1 MSGIGT
7 GYDLSTTTYSPDG
20 KVFQVDYACKA
31 VDNGGLALGIQC
43 VDGVVLGVE
52 KLLPLKMLV
61 PGSNRR
67 IAPVDRHAGM
77 AGAGLAPDARQT
89 MARARS
95 ECSNYKS
102 FYGDKIPSKILA
114 DRMANYLHMFTLYWS
129 VRPFGAAVLLAVRDP
144 ATGKYELYLVEPS
157 GECQRYR
164 GMAIGK
170 GRQAAKNEVEK
181 LKLGELTCA
190 EGVKEAARI
199 IVTTHDEKD
208 KDYECE
214 LAWICDASGGEFKK
228 VPKDIA
234 DEAIAAAK
242 RALEDDDAM
251 DAD

>member
-77 AGAGLAPDARQT
+77 AGTGLAPDARQI

-170 GRQAAKNEVEK
+170 GRQAAKNEIEK
-181 LKLGELTCA
+181 LDLGNLSAA
-190 EGVKEAARI
+190 EAVRHVARI
-199 IVTTHDEKD
+199 VYATHDEKD
-208 KDYECE
+208 KEFECE
-214 LAWICDASGGEFKK
+214 LSWICDASGGEFKR
-228 VPKDIA
+228 VPKNLV
-234 DEAIAAAK
+234 DEAVEAAK
-242 RALEDDDAM
+242 AALESDDEM
-251 DAD
+251 DA

>member
-1 MSGIGT
+1 
-7 GYDLSTTTYSPDG
+7 
-20 KVFQVDYACKA
+20 
-31 VDNGGLALGIQC
+31 
-43 VDGVVLGVE
+43 
-52 KLLPLKMLV
+52 
-61 PGSNRR
+61 
-67 IAPVDRHAGM
+67 M
-77 AGAGLAPDARQT
+77 AGTGLAPDARQI

>member
-77 AGAGLAPDARQT
+77 AGAGLAPDARQI

-170 GRQAAKNEVEK
+170 GR
-181 LKLGELTCA
+181 
-190 EGVKEAARI
+190 
-199 IVTTHDEKD
+199 
-208 KDYECE
+208 
-214 LAWICDASGGEFKK
+214 
-228 VPKDIA
+228 
-234 DEAIAAAK
+234 
-242 RALEDDDAM
+242 
-251 DAD
+251 

>member
-7 GYDLSTTTYSPDG
+7 GYDLSTTPYSPDG

-31 VDNGGLALGIQC
+31 VDNGGLALGIKC
-43 VDGVVLGVE
+43 SDGVVLGVE
-52 KLLPLKMLV
+52 KLLPFKMLV

-77 AGAGLAPDARQT
+77 ASAGLAPDARQI
-89 MARARS
+89 MSRARS
-95 ECSNYKS
+95 ECANYKS

-144 ATGKYELYLVEPS
+144 ATGKYELYLLEPS
-157 GECQRYR
+157 GECQRYH

-181 LKLGELTCA
+181 LKLGEMSCLEA
-190 EGVKEAARI
+190 VKEAARI

-242 RALEDDDAM
+242 RAMEDDDAM
-251 DAD
+251 AAD

>member
-31 VDNGGLALGIQC
+31 VDNGGLALGIKC
-43 VDGVVLGVE
+43 SDGVVLGVE
-52 KLLPLKMLV
+52 KLLPFKMLV

-77 AGAGLAPDARQT
+77 ASAGLAPDARQI
-89 MARARS
+89 MSRARS
-95 ECSNYKS
+95 ECANYKS

-144 ATGKYELYLVEPS
+144 ATGKYELYLLEPS
-157 GECQRYR
+157 GECQRYH

-181 LKLGELTCA
+181 LKLGEMSCLEA
-190 EGVKEAARI
+190 VKEAARI

-242 RALEDDDAM
+242 RAMEDDDAM

>member
-31 VDNGGLALGIQC
+31 VDNGGLALGIKC
-43 VDGVVLGVE
+43 SDGVVLGVE
-52 KLLPLKMLV
+52 KLLPFKMLV

-77 AGAGLAPDARQT
+77 ASAGLAPDARQI
-89 MARARS
+89 MSRARS
-95 ECSNYKS
+95 ECANYKS

-144 ATGKYELYLVEPS
+144 ATGKYELYLLEPS
-157 GECQRYR
+157 GECQRYH

-181 LKLGELTCA
+181 LKLGEMSCLEA
-190 EGVKEAARI
+190 VKEAARI

-242 RALEDDDAM
+242 RAMEDDDAM
-251 DAD
+251 AAD